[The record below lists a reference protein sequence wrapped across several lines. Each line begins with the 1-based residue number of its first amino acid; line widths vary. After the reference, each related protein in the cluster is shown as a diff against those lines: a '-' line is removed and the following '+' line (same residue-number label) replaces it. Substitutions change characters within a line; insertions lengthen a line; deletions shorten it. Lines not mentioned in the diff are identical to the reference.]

1 VIGGFRFTY
10 YELFE
15 DQLRP
20 LEIDYGVPV
29 TASGQPVTL
38 EDLSEADQRR
48 IRALTTATT
57 ETVPGVDV
65 QATQTVDG
73 EITTVPTARAIPD
86 LPASQLPDET
96 KDGEKIYPGP
106 NCVFPSQVTITSGAY
121 PFSRRIYLFSYS
133 QALERDIVKAYLT
146 AALQRAQSDA
156 SNNRLVPITDAQLQQ
171 ELAIVANN
179 GREAPPTATTR
190 QTVTTRTVTTPQG
203 TTTVQTITTPARTT
217 TTPVVTTPKSS
228 GIPGVSS
235 RGG

>member
-1 VIGGFRFTY
+1 M
-10 YELFE
+10 
-15 DQLRP
+15 
-20 LEIDYGVPV
+20 EIDYGVPV

-73 EITTVPTARAIPD
+73 EITTVPTAQAIPD
-86 LPASQLPDET
+86 LPAAQLPDET

-121 PFSRRIYLFSYS
+121 PFSRRIYLFSS
-133 QALERDIVKAYLT
+133 AHALKRDVVKAYLT
-146 AALQRAQSDA
+146 EALSRAQSDA
-156 SNNRLVPITDAQLQQ
+156 SNSRLVPITDAQLAQ
-171 ELAIVANN
+171 EQAIVAND
-179 GREAPPTATTR
+179 GREAPATTTTPP
-190 QTVTTRTVTTPQG
+190 TVTTRTVTTPQG
-203 TTTVQTITTPARTT
+203 TTTVETVTTPAATAPTT
-217 TTPVVTTPKSS
+217 QTVTTPQSS